1 MKISEIFKD
10 IFSDVNTSN
19 QRNEEARRERGDYW
33 RTPSDRTV
41 NYFGGWITILLPQ
54 FLGFVL
60 GLAVTKLLGF
70 GGTAYFVIGGIG
82 ALVVG
87 IYKSVSF
94 DKISLVPAIVRN
106 IILML
111 LFCGAFALLM
121 FFGSSS
127 DSR

>member
-10 IFSDVNTSN
+10 ILSDVNTKN
-19 QRNEEARRERGDYW
+19 QRTEEARRERGVYW
-33 RTPSDRTV
+33 MTPRDQV
-41 NYFGGWITILLPQ
+41 GNYFSSFMVLLLPQ

-70 GGTAYFVIGGIG
+70 GGAAYFVIGGIS
-82 ALVVG
+82 ALAVG
-87 IYKSVSF
+87 TYKSVSF
-94 DKISLVPAIVRN
+94 DKISLTPAIVRN

-121 FFGSSS
+121 FFGSHS
-127 DSR
+127 DSK